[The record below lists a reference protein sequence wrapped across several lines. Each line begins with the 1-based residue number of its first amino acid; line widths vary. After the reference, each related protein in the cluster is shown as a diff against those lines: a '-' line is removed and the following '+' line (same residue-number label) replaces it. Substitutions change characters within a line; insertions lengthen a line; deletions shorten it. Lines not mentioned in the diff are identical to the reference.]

1 VCVCGAPQFSTTR
14 RSVWSRFWRYRKNIV
29 ALKICSMA
37 FDQTYLVSF
46 LIGVVVLVL
55 VYVSVAMRVS
65 KKPKGKIN

>member
-1 VCVCGAPQFSTTR
+1 
-14 RSVWSRFWRYRKNIV
+14 
-29 ALKICSMA
+29 MA